1 MLIHVIR
8 VFTWKIREDLTGKI
22 AFQMNSGALWK
33 YLPSSYFEVFD
44 IFYFTS
50 LYAFCLN
57 DMLFE
62 SPNAYLEKHKYSWLW

>member
-1 MLIHVIR
+1 
-8 VFTWKIREDLTGKI
+8 
-22 AFQMNSGALWK
+22 MNSGALWK

-44 IFYFTS
+44 IFYITS